1 MNRKKILQMILL
13 LLSPAIL
20 FGLYVVGVL
29 IYGSFHDWKPAEK
42 IDIPFNPIS
51 THTQKISDSTF
62 TFMIW
67 NVGYGGL
74 GEAAD
79 FFYDGGNMVR
89 SSKTEVNRYL
99 EGIGETI
106 QAAGADFML
115 LQEVDRHSKRSYYIN
130 EYEAF
135 QKRTNNYFGGLAL
148 NFNVPFVP
156 KKYFDPIGHVESGLA
171 TFSKNCPSHATR
183 YQFPGEFSWPLR
195 LFNLD
200 RCFLASRYPLVN
212 GKELIV
218 INTHNSA
225 YDDGSM
231 KKQEMEYLKRF
242 LLQEYSVG
250 NYVIVGGDWN
260 QCPPG
265 FKWDTFLKKE
275 ITAEKPITITNDF
288 MPNDWTWAYDPSIAT
303 NRSLTLKYEAE
314 STFTTI
320 IDFYLLSPNIELVTV
335 HGKDLKFAYSDHQPI
350 FLTCKLK

>member
-1 MNRKKILQMILL
+1 MNRKKIRQMILL

-42 IDIPFNPIS
+42 IDIPFNPTS
-51 THTQKISDSTF
+51 SHTQKISDSIF
-62 TFMIW
+62 TFMTW

-74 GEAAD
+74 GDASD
-79 FFYDGGNMVR
+79 FFYDGGKMVR
-89 SSKTEVNRYL
+89 SSKIEVNRYI

-106 QAAGADFML
+106 QEAGADFML

-171 TFSKNCPSHATR
+171 TFSKYHPSEATR
-183 YQFPGEFSWPLR
+183 YQFPGQFSWPLR

-200 RCFLASRYPLVN
+200 RCFMACRYPLAN
-212 GKELIV
+212 SKELII

-242 LLQEYSVG
+242 LLNEYSLG

-265 FKWDTFLKKE
+265 FKWDKFLKKE
-275 ITAEKPITITNDF
+275 ITNEQPITIDDNF
-288 MPNDWTWAYDPSIAT
+288 MPENWIWAFDASIAT
-303 NRSLTLKYEAE
+303 NRSLTYKFDAE
-314 STFTTI
+314 TTFTTI
-320 IDFYLLSPNIELVTV
+320 IDFYLLSPNIELINVQ
-335 HGKDLKFAYSDHQPI
+335 GKSLGFAYSDHQPV